1 MVQAIADYA
10 RQASE
15 GDQEGVVFPALL
27 EEGRTGLLVPA
38 RDPDALADA
47 LRRVTADADWRAR
60 AGEVGRARVARDY
73 SIQSRARRIEDMIT
87 DLVARAAER
96 PAR

>member
-1 MVQAIADYA
+1 MSKSWSEDLDLARRIAAGD
-10 RQASE
+10 E
-15 GDQEGVVFPALL
+15 GAL
-27 EEGRTGLLVPA
+27 TGLVDELYAP
-38 RDPDALADA
+38 
-47 LRRVTADADWRAR
+47 LRRVAADADWRAR